1 MFSIFSQYMTK
12 GPIELDAKLVRSV
25 QTICSNFI
33 RLRTFGEIEAC
44 MVQPGEDEAEDINV
58 SNS

>member
-1 MFSIFSQYMTK
+1 MTK
-12 GPIELDAKLVRSV
+12 GLIELDVKFVRYV

-33 RLRTFGEIEAC
+33 RPRTFDEIEAC

-58 SNS
+58 SDS